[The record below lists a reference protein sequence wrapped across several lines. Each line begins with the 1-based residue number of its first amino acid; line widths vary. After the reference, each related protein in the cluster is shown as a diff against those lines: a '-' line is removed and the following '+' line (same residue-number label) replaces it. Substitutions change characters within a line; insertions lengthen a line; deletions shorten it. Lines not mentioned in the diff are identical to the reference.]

1 MAKHAREID
10 FRRITMAQNKTGQMR
25 WMMNEWM
32 QAAWAMMHGP
42 SRENRESD
50 TSNTSPPE
58 AADRDKRAF
67 TRMIMRLS
75 IMMMNMI
82 LIHADQHQTMSS
94 LVTDIN

>member
-1 MAKHAREID
+1 MAKHAREII
-10 FRRITMAQNKTGQMR
+10 FRRITMAQNKTGHMR

-32 QAAWAMMHGP
+32 QAAWAMMHGR

-58 AADRDKRAF
+58 AADRGKHTYIRL
-67 TRMIMRLS
+67 IMGIS

-82 LIHADQHQTMSS
+82 LIAWRSS
-94 LVTDIN
+94 SDHVITRD